1 MNTLLH
7 IDSSADLKRSITR
20 KLSAE
25 FVAAWR
31 SSRSGETVIHRDLV
45 RAPVTVPGRELF
57 EALALSP
64 AAKPSENDRRAIAL
78 SNGLTD
84 ELFEAE
90 AIVLGVPVVA
100 FSVPAAF
107 KAWIDQIA
115 ANGRARGSNRQGA
128 LKGKKVLIIATVDA
142 DDREAARSF
151 HEAYLRHALGAFGIT
166 DVAYV
171 PVTRPAAHVPGAE
184 ALALEEARVALRA
197 TLERWN
203 VEDGVVLREE
213 ANKAAA

>member
-45 RAPVTVPGRELF
+45 RAPVPVPGRELF
-57 EALALSP
+57 EALSLSG
-64 AAKPSENDRRAIAL
+64 AATPSEADRRALAL

-90 AIVLGVPVVA
+90 VLVLGVPVTA

-107 KAWIDQIA
+107 KAWIDQVS
-115 ANGRARGSNRQGA
+115 ANGRARGRSRHGS
-128 LKGKKVLIIATVDA
+128 LKGTKVLAIATVDA
-142 DDREAARSF
+142 EDREAGRTF

-171 PVTRPAAHVPGAE
+171 PVTRPAAHTPGAE
-184 ALALEEARVALRA
+184 ALVLEEARVALRS

-203 VEDGVVLREE
+203 ADDGAALREE
-213 ANKAAA
+213 ANQAAA